1 MFTGIIQAIG
11 SIAAIREDEGSY
23 VLSISTPDNF
33 LVNVKKG
40 DSICVNGVCL
50 TATDLKDNQFDADV
64 SGETIRCTSFKQ
76 LIKGSNVNLELALT
90 LSDHL
95 GGHLVT
101 GHVDGI
107 GIVKKVKK
115 ESSSTCLTVTAPKEI
130 ARYIARKGSICMDG
144 VSLTVNSVEGDDF
157 TVNIIPHT
165 IENTVIINY
174 QAETIINLEIDL
186 IARYV
191 ERLHTYN

>member
-76 LIKGSNVNLELALT
+76 LIKGSNV
-90 LSDHL
+90 
-95 GGHLVT
+95 T
-101 GHVDGI
+101 GHADGI

>member
-1 MFTGIIQAIG
+1 
-11 SIAAIREDEGSY
+11 
-23 VLSISTPDNF
+23 
-33 LVNVKKG
+33 
-40 DSICVNGVCL
+40 
-50 TATDLKDNQFDADV
+50 
-64 SGETIRCTSFKQ
+64 
-76 LIKGSNVNLELALT
+76 
-90 LSDHL
+90 
-95 GGHLVT
+95 
-101 GHVDGI
+101 
-107 GIVKKVKK
+107 
-115 ESSSTCLTVTAPKEI
+115 
-130 ARYIARKGSICMDG
+130 MDG